1 MNTRSVQSM
10 GIRVFAILVLLS
22 GLQGCLSVPVNY
34 ATPEADAEAKHFRCP
49 EGMSRVYVFRDEN
62 FGSAYPLTLSVDERP
77 IGDFAAMTYGVF
89 DRQPGEFEFSSATPE
104 SASQVLV
111 SAEAGTINY
120 LWLEIKMG
128 WMYPRVLLQ
137 KVDEQRGQQGVNR
150 SRMITFA
157 RKERPQ
163 RGGQGTAWLVS
174 PRHWVTNHHVV
185 GDRTSVKLVTPE
197 GTTVEARVLTSD
209 PANDLAVLVSEVPY
223 RGALPLRLASM
234 PPKVG
239 ERVVAIGHPLASIMG
254 STAKL
259 TTGDISALAGSSDDP
274 RYYQFSAP
282 IQPGNSG
289 GPLLNS
295 SGEVIGVVTSK
306 LNWELTL
313 KASGQIPE
321 GVNYAVKVAYLRPM
335 LEGISLE
342 ASIRVAPM
350 SADEIFSSAGSSVFR
365 VEQ

>member
-1 MNTRSVQSM
+1 
-10 GIRVFAILVLLS
+10 
-22 GLQGCLSVPVNY
+22 
-34 ATPEADAEAKHFRCP
+34 
-49 EGMSRVYVFRDEN
+49 
-62 FGSAYPLTLSVDERP
+62 
-77 IGDFAAMTYGVF
+77 
-89 DRQPGEFEFSSATPE
+89 
-104 SASQVLV
+104 
-111 SAEAGTINY
+111 
-120 LWLEIKMG
+120 
-128 WMYPRVLLQ
+128 
-137 KVDEQRGQQGVNR
+137 
-150 SRMITFA
+150 
-157 RKERPQ
+157 
-163 RGGQGTAWLVS
+163 
-174 PRHWVTNHHVV
+174 
-185 GDRTSVKLVTPE
+185 
-197 GTTVEARVLTSD
+197 
-209 PANDLAVLVSEVPY
+209 
-223 RGALPLRLASM
+223 LAST

-239 ERVVAIGHPLASIMG
+239 ERVVAIGYPLASIMG
-254 STAKL
+254 LTAKL

-282 IQPGNSG
+282 VQPGNSG

-342 ASIRVAPM
+342 ASIKVLPM